1 MRRELGVDRDADRQR
16 QAGERPAAPKE
27 SSRAVRPVSL
37 PCSQMRRATIL
48 PSGVSYWART
58 SQWSRTGGPSA
69 EAVSPTRVRTVAA
82 SGSGSRAIPSH
93 ALSSRCSSA
102 HSSSSRAGQPGP
114 DAGMEPNS
122 RTREASPGAWAS
134 TMRAAVS
141 SQSPYPG

>member
-1 MRRELGVDRDADRQR
+1 MRPE
-16 QAGERPAAPKE
+16 
-27 SSRAVRPVSL
+27 SL
-37 PCSQMRRATIL
+37 PYSQLRRATIL

-69 EAVSPTRVRTVAA
+69 GAVSPTRPRTVAA
-82 SGSGSRAIPSH
+82 RGSGSRSIPSQ

-102 HSSSSRAGQPGP
+102 HSSSSRTGQPGP
-114 DAGMEPNS
+114 EAGMAPNS
-122 RTREASPGAWAS
+122 RTREASPGACAS